1 VREPVETESAR
12 ASREIAHL
20 TALIFL
26 QRSKYASG
34 SVEEIHRAG
43 GQVRGYALG
52 DGNGTATSDYAA
64 APVRPSRR
72 ASWWVR
78 FQQELE
84 AAATFLFRW
93 LVPNLPANVDQVV
106 VPHSSAREQREIS

>member
-64 APVRPSRR
+64 APVGEI
-72 ASWWVR
+72 
-78 FQQELE
+78 QQELE